1 MGGATWL
8 GPVELDLESLRSFIA
23 VAAEGSM
30 ARAAPLL
37 FVSTS
42 GLSRRIHELEKK
54 LGVELLERSMHG
66 VVLTPAGEQMLL
78 HAKKILAACD
88 ELFAA
93 AREVVAGPGG
103 QRAINLGIAPGVE
116 NSTRNQVVAA
126 VTGADADAVVAF
138 DPDANMHL
146 IRKLIVGELDLAI
159 LHQRPISPAVRS
171 FQLGSRRTLVCLADH
186 LPQAALETLTL
197 SDLTSLPFVTSSA
210 LNAGTPVYY
219 AQLRSIFEEAGI
231 NRVVDV
237 GAFDLYALR
246 QHVAGGSGFGITFEH
261 SDAEWDNAVVRPVTD
276 LQLRLGTWIA
286 WSRKTT
292 EEPAL
297 LAALERVREQCPA
310 TEADAVVPEPARR

>member
-8 GPVELDLESLRSFIA
+8 GPVELDLESLRSFIT

-66 VVLTPAGEQMLL
+66 VVLTPAGEQILL

-88 ELFAA
+88 ELFAV
-93 AREVVAGPGG
+93 AREVVTGPGG
-103 QRAINLGIAPGVE
+103 QRMINLGIAPGVE

-261 SDAEWDNAVVRPVTD
+261 SDAQWDNAVVRPVTD

-286 WSRKTT
+286 WNRKTT
-292 EEPAL
+292 EDPAL
-297 LAALERVREQCPA
+297 LAALDRVREECPA
-310 TEADAVVPEPARR
+310 TEAGAVVPEPARR